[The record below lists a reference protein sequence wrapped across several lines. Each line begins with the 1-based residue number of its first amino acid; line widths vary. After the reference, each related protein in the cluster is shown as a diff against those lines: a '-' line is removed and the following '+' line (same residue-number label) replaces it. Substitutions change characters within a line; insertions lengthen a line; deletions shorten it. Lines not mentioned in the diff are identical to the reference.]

1 MYRLQRLA
9 VFSFCCIFPWLCTSF
24 FEFLH
29 SYLWIV
35 AIVPKQLEVYLRSTG
50 LGLEVFPFT
59 SFTAS
64 ELHALC
70 WSLWFIWILN
80 RVWGRDVVFSI
91 CRYPAFPN
99 IFHRRGCLSSNVS
112 LLFLCQKW
120 DGCICVCL
128 YLDPL
133 FNSVDLHGYFVLV
146 PRCFCYYT
154 SVVYLKSSMAI
165 LLALFFL
172 NSFDYSEA
180 FPFAYEFYFFLIIW
194 RKTLEFWW
202 EFYWIC
208 TFLLTV

>member
-80 RVWGRDVVFSI
+80 RVWGRDVVFLYADI
-91 CRYPAFPN
+91 QLFQTFFTEEAVFPPM
-99 IFHRRGCLSSNVS
+99 CLCYFFVKNEMAASV
-112 LLFLCQKW
+112 
-120 DGCICVCL
+120 CVCIWIL
-128 YLDPL
+128 YSTLL
-133 FNSVDLHGYFVLV
+133 I
-146 PRCFCYYT
+146 C
-154 SVVYLKSSMAI
+154 MAI
-165 LLALFFL
+165 LCWYHVVFV
-172 NSFDYSEA
+172 
-180 FPFAYEFYFFLIIW
+180 II
-194 RKTLEFWW
+194 
-202 EFYWIC
+202 
-208 TFLLTV
+208 LL